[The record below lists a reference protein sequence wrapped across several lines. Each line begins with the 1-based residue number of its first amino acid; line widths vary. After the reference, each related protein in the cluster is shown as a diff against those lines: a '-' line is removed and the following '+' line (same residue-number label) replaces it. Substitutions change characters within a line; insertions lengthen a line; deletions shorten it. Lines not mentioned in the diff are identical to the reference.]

1 MNVGLAVVLA
11 GGVFMTVGAQER
23 RATREWRYFG
33 GDRAFT
39 RYSPLDQI
47 NRDNVKTLRIVWR
60 RPAVSDQLTEAFPD
74 LRVNAYLRATPIV
87 VDGKLYAQ
95 NAHGLVVS
103 FDGETGK
110 TIWEQELF
118 ARTREEATGASTR
131 GVDYWQGGAGNLDKR
146 IFAVRGE
153 YLYALNAET
162 GKPVVAFGDQ
172 GRASLHFDENQPL
185 AARFSD
191 TTGPLVVGDVVVV
204 TGNTAGAGDGG
215 NKKEA
220 APENVRGFDA
230 RSGKLLWTFHVV
242 PQEGEAGTDTW
253 GEGSWK
259 YAGDIG
265 AWNPMTADEELGY
278 VYIPL
283 TAPTSA
289 SFGGWRPGDNLY
301 SNTLVALDA
310 KTGRRVWHYQ
320 MIHHDL
326 WEYDNVGPAML
337 GDVTVNGRR
346 IKAVM
351 QPNKSGFLFVL
362 DRTNGKPVWPIEE
375 RPVPQSTVPGEKT
388 SPTQPFPTKPPAF
401 DRQGVSDADLIDYT
415 PELKARA
422 REITKD
428 YNFGP
433 LFSPPL
439 LVTDE
444 PGEKKGNLKLPGG
457 WGSANWNTGA
467 FDPDTAMYYAVST
480 SLPGP
485 NGQAVRRQ
493 TDPAA
498 TMAYAGGAPVPPGG
512 RGAAPVVAVPD
523 GQPPAQGPQA
533 GQTPPQTQTPQQGQG
548 PQGRGGQPQGLG
560 GLNIDG
566 LPIIKGPYGRITALN
581 LNTGT
586 QAWMVANGDGPR
598 NHPLL
603 KDLNLPPLGIPNRP
617 APLLTKTLL
626 FLGEGS
632 DAVIGTPRVDW
643 GWGTKFR
650 AYDKATGQ
658 VIWEMEL
665 PSGTTGGPMTYMLR
679 GKQYIV
685 VPVGA
690 QNHPPEFV
698 ALALP

>member
-1 MNVGLAVVLA
+1 MSGALAVGLAAAALTA
-11 GGVFMTVGAQER
+11 IHAQER
-23 RATREWRYFG
+23 ANYREWRYFG
-33 GDRAFT
+33 GDRGFT
-39 RYSPLDQI
+39 RYSALDQI

-74 LRVNAYLRATPIV
+74 LRVNGYLRATPIV
-87 VDGKLYAQ
+87 VDGRLYTQ

-110 TIWEQELF
+110 TVWEQELF

-131 GVDYWQGGAGNLDKR
+131 GVDYWRGGAGNADKR

-153 YLYALNAET
+153 YLYALNADT
-162 GKPVVAFGDQ
+162 GKPAAGFGDQ
-172 GRASLHFDENQPL
+172 GRVSLHFDENQPL

-220 APENVRGFDA
+220 APEDVRGFDA
-230 RSGKLLWTFHVV
+230 KSGKHLWTFHVV
-242 PQEGEAGTDTW
+242 PREGEAGIDTW
-253 GEGSWK
+253 GESSWK

-301 SNTLVALDA
+301 SDSLVALDA

-337 GDVTVNGRR
+337 GDITVNGRR

-375 RPVPQSTVPGEKT
+375 RPVPQSTVPGERT

-422 REITKD
+422 LEITKD

-439 LVTDE
+439 LVTEE
-444 PGEKKGNLKLPGG
+444 PGTKKGNLKQPGG

-467 FDPDTAMYYAVST
+467 FDPETGMYYAVSA

-485 NGQAVRRQ
+485 NGQAVRKQ
-493 TDPAA
+493 SDPTA
-498 TMAYAGGAPVPPGG
+498 TMAYAGGAPAPQGGRGAQPGQPAQNGGQASQPSGPQAQAPTQEQPPGG
-512 RGAAPVVAVPD
+512 RGV
-523 GQPPAQGPQA
+523 
-533 GQTPPQTQTPQQGQG
+533 
-548 PQGRGGQPQGLG
+548 QPQGLG

-566 LPIIKGPYGRITALN
+566 LPIIKGPYGRITALD
-581 LNTGT
+581 LKTGT

-617 APLLTKTLL
+617 APLVTKTLL

-643 GWGTKFR
+643 GWGKKFR
-650 AYDKATGQ
+650 AYDKATGK
-658 VIWEMEL
+658 VIWEIEL

-685 VPVGA
+685 VPIGA
-690 QNHPPEFV
+690 QDHPSEYV